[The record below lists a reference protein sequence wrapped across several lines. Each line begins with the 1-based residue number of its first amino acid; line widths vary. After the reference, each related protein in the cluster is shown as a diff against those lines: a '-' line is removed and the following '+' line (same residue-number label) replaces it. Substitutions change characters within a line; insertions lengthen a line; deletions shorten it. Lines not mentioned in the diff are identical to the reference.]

1 MAAARRR
8 QLVTASGSTSG
19 LAMRALV
26 DAMARG
32 TMMCSAAMFGA
43 MMCGAMA
50 ATVLG
55 AVLAA
60 APVRAQGPELT
71 NDNIEINYIP
81 PSSERFEDLYGRL
94 RRRAVLE
101 DLRAFLSP
109 LILPRKLRLSTRECG
124 EINAFYSRYDGLIIC
139 YEYVEFIE
147 RLAPRD
153 VTPEGFTRAEGIAG
167 AFIEVTLHELGHA
180 LFDLYKIPVFGREED
195 AADQMAAFVM
205 VQFSRDLARL
215 AIKGAAYSY
224 WSQQTTWTFSKFSD
238 EHGAELQRFY
248 NYLCLAYGGFPDTF
262 SDFVE
267 GGLLPSGRAVY
278 CAHEYEQVKRAF
290 VLTVLPSIDREKMRR
305 VQEIPWVRPD
315 DGR

>member
-1 MAAARRR
+1 M
-8 QLVTASGSTSG
+8 V
-19 LAMRALV
+19 MRALLG
-26 DAMARG
+26 AIARG
-32 TMMCSAAMFGA
+32 ALAGMVLCTLP
-43 MMCGAMA
+43 A
-50 ATVLG
+50 ATP
-55 AVLAA
+55 ALA
-60 APVRAQGPELT
+60 QEPELT
-71 NDNIEINYIP
+71 NENIEINYVP
-81 PSSERFEDLYGRL
+81 PSSARFEDLYGRL
-94 RRRAVLE
+94 RGRAVLE

-109 LILPRKLRLSTRECG
+109 LVLPRRLKLSTRECG
-124 EINAFYSRYDGLIIC
+124 EVNAFYSRYDGLIIC

-147 RLAPRD
+147 RLAPQD

-180 LFDLYKIPVFGREED
+180 LFDLYGIPVFGREED

-205 VQFSRDLARL
+205 VQFSRDMARL

-224 WSQQTTWTFSKFSD
+224 WSQQTAWTFSKFSD

-262 SDFVE
+262 SDFVDQ
-267 GGLLPSGRAVY
+267 GLLPPGRAAH

-290 VLTVLPSIDREKMRR
+290 VITVLPSIDREKMRR
-305 VQEIPWVRPD
+305 VQGIPWVRPD